1 MIDADARARFKWDN
15 YIIVPN
21 LLNSQGTKKS
31 QHTMLH
37 PSPRQVLPGLT

>member
-1 MIDADARARFKWDN
+1 MIDADARARFKWGD

-21 LLNSQGTKKS
+21 LLNS